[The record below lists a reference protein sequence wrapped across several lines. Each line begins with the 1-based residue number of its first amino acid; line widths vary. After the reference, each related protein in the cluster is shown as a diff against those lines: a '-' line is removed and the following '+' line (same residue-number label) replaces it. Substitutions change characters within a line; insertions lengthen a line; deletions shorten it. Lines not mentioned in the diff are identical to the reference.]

1 MSLFLF
7 PYGQLELQE
16 SVLLTAPP
24 RLDGF
29 DELRRLLGSCGV
41 VLDASNGAS
50 LARSLDDAKK
60 RLKETA
66 GGTPTDGVHSV
77 DALFRGVATRAMS
90 EAQVSPYVY
99 LFISSVWAIRLT
111 SCFSCLQYCVTG
123 GAPPSDGGGHGHYG
137 LALALYTHFTS
148 PIRRYADVVAHRQ
161 LLAAVGAGEG
171 GAEATGPESNNTH
184 SLAQTATHLN
194 ERNRAA
200 KRAQQR
206 CSELYLLEHLARTP
220 LVERAVVHEVKD
232 DGVAVFVP
240 RFHVRGVVR
249 LLGRARD
256 GRGLIGVKNGNS
268 VITDDDPG
276 AVLPALCTSFEEV
289 ADTSG
294 NWMRLEPPPEG
305 TPGITLERR
314 GESLSWTYSA
324 SYGQTPS
331 ALPPLPKQLRV
342 LQPVWVQLSCE
353 RSAARGPTLVTTLL
367 DESHPSVAVAKRKS
381 EVETPTKDVNTYGQL
396 SASPSASTRV
406 DSREVDELARGL
418 RDTDLN
424 SDQQVPKE
432 VREPEVKVVKQ
443 SKRETN
449 AENARRALME
459 NAEIKGKG
467 TVSSRSVRVSTTE
480 TRDSSVIDQE
490 SRDTHGGRVRW
501 WRAQARAALA
511 AMKASATRG
520 ASSRGARGENLERR
534 VNFDE
539 DVDPALTRLERRKR
553 RAACESLRAQVER
566 RRLEEAD

>member
-1 MSLFLF
+1 M
-7 PYGQLELQE
+7 
-16 SVLLTAPP
+16 
-24 RLDGF
+24 
-29 DELRRLLGSCGV
+29 
-41 VLDASNGAS
+41 LDASNGAS

-66 GGTPTDGVHSV
+66 GGTPTDGVHSA

-161 LLAAVGAGEG
+161 LLAAVGGAGEG
-171 GAEATGPESNNTH
+171 VASNHSVTGPESNNTH

-276 AVLPALCTSFEEV
+276 AVLPALDTSFEEV

-294 NWMRLEPPPEG
+294 SWMRLEPAPEG
-305 TPGITLERR
+305 TPGITLERK
-314 GESLSWTYSA
+314 GESLGWTYSA

-331 ALPPLPKQLRV
+331 RALPPLPKPLRV

-367 DESHPSVAVAKRKS
+367 DETHPSVAVAKRKS

-396 SASPSASTRV
+396 SASPSASTRA
-406 DSREVDELARGL
+406 DREVDELARGL

-424 SDQQVPKE
+424 SDQRVPI
-432 VREPEVKVVKQ
+432 VRKQPEVKVVKQ
-443 SKRETN
+443 SRRETN
-449 AENARRALME
+449 AENSRRALLS

-467 TVSSRSVRVSTTE
+467 TVSSRSVCVSTTE
-480 TRDSSVIDQE
+480 TRDSSVMDQE
-490 SRDTHGGRVRW
+490 SWGTHGGRVRW

-520 ASSRGARGENLERR
+520 ASARASSTGENPKRG

>member
-1 MSLFLF
+1 LC
-7 PYGQLELQE
+7 
-16 SVLLTAPP
+16 T
-24 RLDGF
+24 
-29 DELRRLLGSCGV
+29 
-41 VLDASNGAS
+41 
-50 LARSLDDAKK
+50 
-60 RLKETA
+60 
-66 GGTPTDGVHSV
+66 
-77 DALFRGVATRAMS
+77 
-90 EAQVSPYVY
+90 
-99 LFISSVWAIRLT
+99 
-111 SCFSCLQYCVTG
+111 
-123 GAPPSDGGGHGHYG
+123 
-137 LALALYTHFTS
+137 
-148 PIRRYADVVAHRQ
+148 
-161 LLAAVGAGEG
+161 
-171 GAEATGPESNNTH
+171 
-184 SLAQTATHLN
+184 
-194 ERNRAA
+194 AA

-268 VITDDDPG
+268 VITDDDLG
-276 AVLPALCTSFEEV
+276 AVLPALDTSFEKV

-294 NWMRLEPPPEG
+294 SWMRLEPAPEG
-305 TPGITLERR
+305 TPGITLERV
-314 GESLSWTYSA
+314 GESLGWTYSA

-331 ALPPLPKQLRV
+331 HALPPLPKPLRV

-367 DESHPSVAVAKRKS
+367 DETHPSVAVAKHKS
-381 EVETPTKDVNTYGQL
+381 EVETPTKDVNTHGQL
-396 SASPSASTRV
+396 SASSSSASTRA

-424 SDQQVPKE
+424 GDQRVPPIVHE
-432 VREPEVKVVKQ
+432 QPEVKVVKQ
-443 SKRETN
+443 SRQETN
-449 AENARRALME
+449 AENSRRALIE

-467 TVSSRSVRVSTTE
+467 TVSSRGVHVSTTE
-480 TRDSSVIDQE
+480 TRDSSVMDQE
-490 SRDTHGGRVRW
+490 SSDTHGGRIRW

-511 AMKASATRG
+511 AMRASATRG
-520 ASSRGARGENLERR
+520 ASARSARGENLERG

>member
-1 MSLFLF
+1 LC
-7 PYGQLELQE
+7 
-16 SVLLTAPP
+16 T
-24 RLDGF
+24 
-29 DELRRLLGSCGV
+29 
-41 VLDASNGAS
+41 
-50 LARSLDDAKK
+50 
-60 RLKETA
+60 
-66 GGTPTDGVHSV
+66 
-77 DALFRGVATRAMS
+77 
-90 EAQVSPYVY
+90 
-99 LFISSVWAIRLT
+99 
-111 SCFSCLQYCVTG
+111 
-123 GAPPSDGGGHGHYG
+123 
-137 LALALYTHFTS
+137 
-148 PIRRYADVVAHRQ
+148 
-161 LLAAVGAGEG
+161 
-171 GAEATGPESNNTH
+171 
-184 SLAQTATHLN
+184 
-194 ERNRAA
+194 AA

-256 GRGLIGVKNGNS
+256 GRGLIGFKNGNS
-268 VITDDDPG
+268 VITGDDPG

-289 ADTSG
+289 SDTSG
-294 NWMRLEPPPEG
+294 SWMRLEPAPEG
-305 TPGITLERR
+305 TPGITLERV
-314 GESLSWTYSA
+314 GESLGWTYSA

-331 ALPPLPKQLRV
+331 HALPPLPKPLRV

-367 DESHPSVAVAKRKS
+367 DESHPSVAVAKHKS

-396 SASPSASTRV
+396 SASTRV
-406 DSREVDELARGL
+406 SREVDELARGL

-424 SDQQVPKE
+424 SDQRVPKE

-520 ASSRGARGENLERR
+520 ASRGTRGENPERR

-539 DVDPALTRLERRKR
+539 GVDPALTRLERRKR

>member
-1 MSLFLF
+1 MF
-7 PYGQLELQE
+7 
-16 SVLLTAPP
+16 
-24 RLDGF
+24 
-29 DELRRLLGSCGV
+29 
-41 VLDASNGAS
+41 
-50 LARSLDDAKK
+50 
-60 RLKETA
+60 
-66 GGTPTDGVHSV
+66 
-77 DALFRGVATRAMS
+77 
-90 EAQVSPYVY
+90 VY
-99 LFISSVWAIRLT
+99 LFISSVRAIRLT
-111 SCFSCLQYCVTG
+111 SCFVCVQYCVTG

-161 LLAAVGAGEG
+161 LLAAVGGAGEG
-171 GAEATGPESNNTH
+171 GDSNHSALGPESNNTNTH

-256 GRGLIGVKNGNS
+256 GRGLIGFKNGNS
-268 VITDDDPG
+268 VITGDDPG

-289 ADTSG
+289 SDTSG
-294 NWMRLEPPPEG
+294 SWMRLEPAPEG
-305 TPGITLERR
+305 TPGITLERV
-314 GESLSWTYSA
+314 GESLGWTYSA

-331 ALPPLPKQLRV
+331 HALPPLPKPLRV

-381 EVETPTKDVNTYGQL
+381 EIETPTKDVDTHGQL
-396 SASPSASTRV
+396 SASPSAASTRHA
-406 DSREVDELARGL
+406 REVDELARGL

-424 SDQQVPKE
+424 GDRRVPPI
-432 VREPEVKVVKQ
+432 VHGQPEVKVVKQ
-443 SKRETN
+443 SRRETN
-449 AENARRALME
+449 AENSRRALIE

-467 TVSSRSVRVSTTE
+467 TVSSRSVRVSTAE
-480 TRDSSVIDQE
+480 TRDSSVMDQE
-490 SRDTHGGRVRW
+490 LRDTHGGRVRW

-511 AMKASATRG
+511 AMRASATRG
-520 ASSRGARGENLERR
+520 ASARSARGENLERG

>member
-1 MSLFLF
+1 MFICLFVYF
-7 PYGQLELQE
+7 IGAGD
-16 SVLLTAPP
+16 SI
-24 RLDGF
+24 D
-29 DELRRLLGSCGV
+29 V
-41 VLDASNGAS
+41 V
-50 LARSLDDAKK
+50 
-60 RLKETA
+60 
-66 GGTPTDGVHSV
+66 
-77 DALFRGVATRAMS
+77 
-90 EAQVSPYVY
+90 
-99 LFISSVWAIRLT
+99 
-111 SCFSCLQYCVTG
+111 FSCVQYCVTG

-161 LLAAVGAGEG
+161 LLAAVGAGNG
-171 GAEATGPESNNTH
+171 GASNHSAMGPESNNTNNTH

-232 DGVAVFVP
+232 DGVVVFVP

-268 VITDDDPG
+268 VITDDDTG
-276 AVLPALCTSFEEV
+276 AVLPALDTSFEEV

-294 NWMRLEPPPEG
+294 SWMRLEPAPEG
-305 TPGITLERR
+305 TPGITLERK
-314 GESLSWTYSA
+314 GESLGWTYSA

-331 ALPPLPKQLRV
+331 HALPPLPKPLRV

-367 DESHPSVAVAKRKS
+367 DETHPSVAVAKRKS
-381 EVETPTKDVNTYGQL
+381 EVETPTKDAMNTYGQL
-396 SASPSASTRV
+396 SASPSASARV

-424 SDQQVPKE
+424 GDRRVPKY
-432 VREPEVKVVKQ
+432 VREQPEVKVVKQ
-443 SKRETN
+443 SRRETN
-449 AENARRALME
+449 AEDSRRALME

-467 TVSSRSVRVSTTE
+467 TVSSRSMCVSTTQ
-480 TRDSSVIDQE
+480 TQRDSSVMDQE

-511 AMKASATRG
+511 AMRASATRG
-520 ASSRGARGENLERR
+520 ASARSARGENPERG

-539 DVDPALTRLERRKR
+539 DVDPAFTRLERRKR

-566 RRLEEAD
+566 RRLEEGD

>member
-1 MSLFLF
+1 
-7 PYGQLELQE
+7 
-16 SVLLTAPP
+16 
-24 RLDGF
+24 
-29 DELRRLLGSCGV
+29 
-41 VLDASNGAS
+41 
-50 LARSLDDAKK
+50 
-60 RLKETA
+60 
-66 GGTPTDGVHSV
+66 
-77 DALFRGVATRAMS
+77 
-90 EAQVSPYVY
+90 
-99 LFISSVWAIRLT
+99 
-111 SCFSCLQYCVTG
+111 
-123 GAPPSDGGGHGHYG
+123 
-137 LALALYTHFTS
+137 
-148 PIRRYADVVAHRQ
+148 
-161 LLAAVGAGEG
+161 
-171 GAEATGPESNNTH
+171 
-184 SLAQTATHLN
+184 LAQTATHLN

-268 VITDDDPG
+268 VITDDDLG
-276 AVLPALCTSFEEV
+276 AVLPALDTSFEKV

-294 NWMRLEPPPEG
+294 SWMRLEPAPEA
-305 TPGITLERR
+305 TPGITLERK
-314 GESLSWTYSA
+314 GESLGWTYSA
-324 SYGQTPS
+324 SYGQTLS
-331 ALPPLPKQLRV
+331 HALPPLPKPLRV

-367 DESHPSVAVAKRKS
+367 DETHPSVALAKRKS
-381 EVETPTKDVNTYGQL
+381 EIETPTKDVDTNGRL
-396 SASPSASTRV
+396 SASPSESARA

-424 SDQQVPKE
+424 SNERVPKE
-432 VREPEVKVVKQ
+432 VREQPEVKVVKQ
-443 SKRETN
+443 SRQETN
-449 AENARRALME
+449 AENSRRALIE

-467 TVSSRSVRVSTTE
+467 TVSSRGVHVSTTE
-480 TRDSSVIDQE
+480 TRDSSVMDQE
-490 SRDTHGGRVRW
+490 SSDTHGGRIRW

-511 AMKASATRG
+511 AMRASATRG
-520 ASSRGARGENLERR
+520 ASARSARGENLERG

>member
-1 MSLFLF
+1 MTRRNGLKKR
-7 PYGQLELQE
+7 
-16 SVLLTAPP
+16 LTAPQQTAYTRRMRCSGASRP
-24 RLDGF
+24 GRW
-29 DELRRLLGSCGV
+29 RRLRC
-41 VLDASNGAS
+41 
-50 LARSLDDAKK
+50 
-60 RLKETA
+60 
-66 GGTPTDGVHSV
+66 
-77 DALFRGVATRAMS
+77 
-90 EAQVSPYVY
+90 VY
-99 LFISSVWAIRLT
+99 LFICLFVYFISVGDSIDVV
-111 SCFSCLQYCVTG
+111 FSCVQYCVTG
-123 GAPPSDGGGHGHYG
+123 GAPPSDGGGHAHYG

-161 LLAAVGAGEG
+161 LLAAVGGAGEG
-171 GAEATGPESNNTH
+171 GDSNHSALGPESNNTNTH

-314 GESLSWTYSA
+314 GESLGWTYSA

-331 ALPPLPKQLRV
+331 ALPPLPKPLRV

-367 DESHPSVAVAKRKS
+367 DETHPSVALAKRKS
-381 EVETPTKDVNTYGQL
+381 EIETPTKDVDTNGRL
-396 SASPSASTRV
+396 SASPSESARA

-424 SDQQVPKE
+424 SNERVPKE
-432 VREPEVKVVKQ
+432 VREQPEVKVVKQ
-443 SKRETN
+443 SRQETN
-449 AENARRALME
+449 AENSRRALIE

-467 TVSSRSVRVSTTE
+467 TVSSRGVHVSTTE
-480 TRDSSVIDQE
+480 TRDSSVMDQE
-490 SRDTHGGRVRW
+490 SSDTHGGRIRW

-511 AMKASATRG
+511 AMRASATRG
-520 ASSRGARGENLERR
+520 ASARSARGENLERG